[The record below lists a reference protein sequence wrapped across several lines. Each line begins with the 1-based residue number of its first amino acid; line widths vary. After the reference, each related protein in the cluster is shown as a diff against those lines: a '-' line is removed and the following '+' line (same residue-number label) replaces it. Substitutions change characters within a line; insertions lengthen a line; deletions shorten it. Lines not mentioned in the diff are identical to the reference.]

1 MLRAQMTMVVLYWW
15 TFGVNALRKNPKD
28 TAIEAVP
35 AAGVEGA

>member
-1 MLRAQMTMVVLYWW
+1 MTMVVLYWW

-28 TAIEAVP
+28 AVP